1 MYLIYYNYSIIILS
15 DGMSVPPSEIEFNL
29 TGSYG
34 SPVHTNHNSNYSSM
48 PSPDMDQSE
57 RKQQHDQSRRPLSV
71 ATDNMMLEFY
81 KKDGY
86 AAKCI
91 LLLPTSH
98 SLAFF
103 PPLPLSPSLSPP
115 TPPLRHLILSPHFWS
130 WQHMHIKNPL
140 PCQRI
145 CALRNLKF
153 FAPVSQ
159 MRPYQ
164 KGWNGAVCVHQ

>member
-1 MYLIYYNYSIIILS
+1 MRCVGICFYIRILS
-15 DGMSVPPSEIEFNL
+15 VVVALIRNAGSYTTDCVLMARVPPSEIEFNL

-34 SPVHTNHNSNYSSM
+34 SPIHTNHNSNYSSM

-98 SLAFF
+98 SLA
-103 PPLPLSPSLSPP
+103 PSLLPP
-115 TPPLRHLILSPHFWS
+115 TPPLRHLIL
-130 WQHMHIKNPL
+130 
-140 PCQRI
+140 
-145 CALRNLKF
+145 
-153 FAPVSQ
+153 VS
-159 MRPYQ
+159 YI
-164 KGWNGAVCVHQ
+164 